1 MLASFAVVCRPLVPP
16 ATGTG
21 EPGEPSAMDVSDKE
35 DDAGMLDACLILCC
49 AVMLQLRFDMFL
61 E

>member
-1 MLASFAVVCRPLVPP
+1 MPP

-35 DDAGMLDACLILCC
+35 DDAGMWNACLILCC
-49 AVMLQLRFDMFL
+49 AVMLQLRFDMFS